1 MVTAFTLPLRL
12 GERTHSAISSLWLS
26 HKHYTQAGCSFVRVK
41 CFLWRGT
48 SRPSRKVAAVGKF
61 LLFWTEHPVT
71 VSVFLDIGSLYLPAS
86 RTLTRCNHFAIVS
99 HLRVADAACY
109 FVFKVQKR
117 SQYKRCLHYPRRDNV
132 AFSYWLL
139 RALPF
144 SMIIQFY
151 VIGHPTS
158 L

>member
-1 MVTAFTLPLRL
+1 MCYPVV
-12 GERTHSAISSLWLS
+12 SSLWLS

-61 LLFWTEHPVT
+61 LLFWTERPVT

-99 HLRVADAACY
+99 HLRVADAAYY
-109 FVFKVQKR
+109 FIFKVQKK
-117 SQYKRCLHYPRRDNV
+117 SQHKRYLHYPRRGNV
-132 AFSYWLL
+132 VISVLALDELYYSEYWI
-139 RALPF
+139 F
-144 SMIIQFY
+144 GFK
-151 VIGHPTS
+151 VHS
-158 L
+158 LSL